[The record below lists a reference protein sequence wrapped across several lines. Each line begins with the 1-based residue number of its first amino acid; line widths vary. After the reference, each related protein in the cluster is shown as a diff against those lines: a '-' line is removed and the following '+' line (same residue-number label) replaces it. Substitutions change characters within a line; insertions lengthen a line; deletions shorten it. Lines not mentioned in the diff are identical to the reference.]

1 MSDVLTKARRIV
13 VPSKKLENEKNLV
26 AKLAFKLV
34 TAQAKNYSEIIDVE
48 FGGSYA
54 KGTWISA
61 DQGGDIDIFIKFKK
75 ETPEE
80 KFIEISKRVGFHAL
94 KKFHPY
100 VKYSDHPYV
109 EAKIKTT
116 KVNVVPCYNVE
127 KGEWKSAADRT
138 HFHTEFMLESLSGE
152 MKNDV
157 RLLKK
162 FLMSNEIYGAEIA
175 RQGFSG
181 YVAEVLIWNFE
192 SFGKVLEEFSNIN
205 EGQVIGKATKEFDTV
220 ISILDPVDSNRN
232 LAAAISEENIGK
244 FVLAS
249 REFLKKPSMGFF
261 RSRKRRVKSETL
273 KNIILVRFQF
283 KARSPDII
291 WGQIKRASSAVNMQ
305 LKLAGFNV
313 IRNTAITDEAN
324 DATLI
329 FLLDSLVIP
338 EYFVREGPKYF
349 NESDTLSFIKKN
361 RKASKLL
368 WITHDRRV
376 CALDKRQYNDAK
388 KFLSYLLSKNLN
400 NSGIPAGLKSDIK
413 KFKIITGNMKTSKS
427 IKEAIAEIASTD
439 EVLFSSN

>member
-1 MSDVLTKARRIV
+1 MNDILTKARHSV
-13 VPSKKLENEKNLV
+13 MPTKKLEHEKNFV
-26 AKLAFKLV
+26 AKLAFRLV
-34 TAQAKNYSEIIDVE
+34 STQTKNYSEIIDVE

-75 ETPEE
+75 ETPEK
-80 KFIEISKRVGFHAL
+80 KFTEISKKVGFQAL

-152 MKNDV
+152 MKDDV

-162 FLMSNEIYGAEIA
+162 FLMNNQIYGAEIA
-175 RQGFSG
+175 KQGFSG
-181 YVAEVLIWNFE
+181 YVAEVLIWNFG
-192 SFGKVLEEFSNIN
+192 SFEKVLKEFSNIS
-205 EGQVIGKATKEFDTV
+205 EGQIVGKATKEFETV

-232 LAAAISEENIGK
+232 LAAAISEENIGR

-249 REFLKKPSMGFF
+249 REFLKKPSMKFF
-261 RSRKRRVKSETL
+261 KPRNRCVKSEIL
-273 KNIILVRFQF
+273 KNVILVRFQF
-283 KARSPDII
+283 KSRSPDII
-291 WGQIKRASSAVNMQ
+291 WGQIKRAASAVNMQ

-338 EYFVREGPKYF
+338 EFFVREGPKYF
-349 NESDTLSFIKKN
+349 NESDASSFIKKN
-361 RKASKLL
+361 RKTSKLL
-368 WITHDRRV
+368 WVNHDRRV
-376 CALDKRQYNDAK
+376 CVLDKRQHNEAK
-388 KFLSYLLSKNLN
+388 KFLSYLLSKNLK
-400 NSGIPAGLKSDIK
+400 NSGIPVGIKNDIK

-427 IKEAIAEIASTD
+427 IKEAIAEMASTD
-439 EVLFSSN
+439 EILFSSN